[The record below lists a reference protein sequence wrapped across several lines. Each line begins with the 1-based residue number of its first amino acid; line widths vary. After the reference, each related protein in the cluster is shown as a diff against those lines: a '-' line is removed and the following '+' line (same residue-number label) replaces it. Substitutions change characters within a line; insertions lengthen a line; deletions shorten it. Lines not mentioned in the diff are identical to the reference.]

1 MNFLFYD
8 ESRLRIDDLDAIDEI
23 TIMIDIHALYE
34 ILLLRIQMFL
44 VTLVLKYIR
53 KFLESK
59 SNESDRDNN
68 RRERKIDDK
77 SEIWKWRLI
86 LNRLSHYLNDQSH
99 KLLIQSD
106 ENERRRYE
114 ENEERR
120 RDVFRITNSILK
132 LSKLSKNFDWVI
144 DDLLSKLFC
153 TQLDFKNVFKML
165 HWSRDWYIEYTIWNE
180 KTKTQHMKVLLE
192 L

>member
-8 ESRLRIDDLDAIDEI
+8 ESRLRIDDFDAIDEV
-23 TIMIDIHALYE
+23 TIMIDNHTLYE
-34 ILLLRIQMFL
+34 ILFSRIQIFF
-44 VTLVLKYIR
+44 VILVLKYIR
-53 KFLESK
+53 KFLESRN
-59 SNESDRDNN
+59 SENDRDNN

-77 SEIWKWRLI
+77 SEIRRLKLI
-86 LNRLSHYLNDQSH
+86 LNRLSHYLSDQDH
-99 KLLIQSD
+99 ELLIQND
-106 ENERRRYE
+106 EDEKRQYE

-132 LSKLSKNFDWVI
+132 LSKLLKSFDWII

-153 TQLDFKNVFKML
+153 TQLDLKNIFKML
-165 HWSRDWYIEYTIWNE
+165 HWSRDWYIEYKIWNE
-180 KTKTQHMKVLLE
+180 KIKIQHMKMLLE